1 MTHIDPIGRG
11 GGRAPLP
18 NSSVYQR
25 DVDETERTEH
35 FFAGAGWALAGH
47 SRESLYEAMFNRDC
61 DRDGAANAGPRLTA
75 VSDPRVADRDLA
87 RD

>member
-47 SRESLYEAMFNRDC
+47 SRESLY
-61 DRDGAANAGPRLTA
+61 
-75 VSDPRVADRDLA
+75 
-87 RD
+87 